1 MSLLE
6 SIFKLKENKTT
17 VQNEIIAGFTTFITM
32 AYILAVNP
40 SILSASG
47 MDVGAVFTATAVSAV
62 IGTLLMAG
70 LSNYPF
76 ALAPGMGPNAFLA
89 YTVCGAMGYSW
100 KIALTAVFI
109 EGIIFVLLSVTKIR
123 EMLFD
128 SISMSLKIGI
138 TAGIGLFIAFIGLQN
153 AKIIVAGPGLVS
165 LFPFKQSLADGTFAS
180 QGIGAALACV

>member
-47 MDVGAVFTATAVSAV
+47 MDVGAVFTATAVSAA
-62 IGTLLMAG
+62 IGTMLMAG

-138 TAGIGLFIAFIGLQN
+138 LLVLVYLLPSYVSKMLKLLWLGLAWFLCSLLSSLLLTAPLLLKA
-153 AKIIVAGPGLVS
+153 
-165 LFPFKQSLADGTFAS
+165 
-180 QGIGAALACV
+180 

>member
-109 EGIIFVLLSVTKIR
+109 EELGKIEFLLFSKIT
-123 EMLFD
+123 FPA
-128 SISMSLKIGI
+128 ISFICSGVIEPGLKI
-138 TAGIGLFIAFIGLQN
+138 
-153 AKIIVAGPGLVS
+153 
-165 LFPFKQSLADGTFAS
+165 
-180 QGIGAALACV
+180 